1 MTTRPPLE
9 QLGGGGCGGELEEQ
23 EVGTTVRGEETR
35 SRSFRFP
42 SAHYYL
48 VIHEGL

>member
-1 MTTRPPLE
+1 MTTRPPPE
-9 QLGGGGCGGELEEQ
+9 QLGGGGGGGELEEQ

-42 SAHYYL
+42 SAHYL
-48 VIHEGL
+48 VTHEGL

>member
-1 MTTRPPLE
+1 MTTRPPPE
-9 QLGGGGCGGELEEQ
+9 QLGGGGELEEQ

-42 SAHYYL
+42 SAHYL